1 MHLCVC
7 VCVWSLWLFVCWCVR
22 DVDMCVYLILDEQ
35 RLKMLNRYSLP
46 PAAPSTPPVESAL
59 PSVDPAALNGSGGE
73 GGSVDRKRRGSRT
86 TLTPSQLQKLMQV
99 YEYEAR
105 PTKETKL
112 ALSKATG
119 LE

>member
-1 MHLCVC
+1 
-7 VCVWSLWLFVCWCVR
+7 
-22 DVDMCVYLILDEQ
+22 MCVFLLLDEQ
-35 RLKMLNRYSLP
+35 RLKVVHCCFSP
-46 PAAPSTPPVESAL
+46 PAAPSTPPVESSL
-59 PSVDPAALNGSGGE
+59 PLVDPASLNGSGGE
-73 GGSVDRKRRGSRT
+73 GGSDNRKRRGSRT
-86 TLTPSQLQKLMQV
+86 TLTPSQLQKLNQV